1 MATISLR
8 PSAAEATVSRFYVA
22 MAMMFFAIAFA
33 GFVPT
38 FWWKLANGTFA
49 APALYRIHGA
59 LLTCWFIFYLMQTLL
74 AARGRL
80 HAHRMWGM
88 AGIALFSAM
97 CCSILAVMVTAMN
110 MQSLNG
116 HGDSSR
122 QFAAVTFCG
131 LLMMIGLFALA
142 IGRVRRPD
150 VHKRL
155 MLVLMS
161 GMMTPAIARVF
172 LMLMGAGGD
181 GPPPLEM
188 SIAPAL
194 IANLPVLAAMVHD
207 RRSIGYIHPTY
218 VHAGAVVLA
227 ETILV
232 IPLARTSGWMGFAQW
247 LQGVAG

>member
-1 MATISLR
+1 
-8 PSAAEATVSRFYVA
+8 
-22 MAMMFFAIAFA
+22 MFAAIAFA

-38 FWWKLANGTFA
+38 FWWKLANGSFA
-49 APALYRIHGA
+49 APPIYRIHGI
-59 LLTCWFIFYLMQTLL
+59 LLSSWVLFYLMQTLL
-74 AARGRL
+74 VARGRF

-97 CCSILAVMVTAMN
+97 CCSILAVMATTMN
-110 MQSLNG
+110 MQSIKG
-116 HGDSSR
+116 HGDGSR
-122 QFAAVTFCG
+122 QFAAVTFFG

-142 IGRVRRPD
+142 VARVRRPD

-172 LMLMGAGGD
+172 LMLMGASGD
-181 GPPPLEM
+181 GPPPLEL
-188 SIAPAL
+188 SVAPAL
-194 IANLPVLAAMVHD
+194 IANLPVLAAMAHD

-247 LQGVAG
+247 LQGIAG